1 MDRVKLYRY
10 VPRQNGVSAYI
21 AEIEAVKMAWGYH
34 LDPDHKVFGEMVS
47 VVWDNLDHVNSS
59 QLNLLRISESPVDA
73 AYMALTHWQ
82 AEAKRLKE
90 AWRDAE
96 GNATDVAC
104 LGLAAAHDVG
114 EMG

>member
-1 MDRVKLYRY
+1 MERVKLYRY

-21 AEIEAVKMAWGYH
+21 AEIEAVKMAWGYW
-34 LDPDHKVFGEMVS
+34 LDPDRKVPLNEFTTAWQCDHLNVS
-47 VVWDNLDHVNSS
+47 DMDR
-59 QLNLLRISESPVDA
+59 LRISDSPVEA